1 MLSHRDRRADAGPAP
16 KAARRFAVA
25 TRGPLA
31 CVACLRVASATRL
44 RRAPCQRAPERDPG
58 HCQLQTQATIP
69 RWRAF
74 KGLGRE
80 LAVTH
85 SEVANFL
92 FPEKVRAYAP
102 LIPDRGEGRVSR

>member
-1 MLSHRDRRADAGPAP
+1 MSDANSIVIDERRSPCAKSRPPRSG
-16 KAARRFAVA
+16 
-25 TRGPLA
+25 
-31 CVACLRVASATRL
+31 RV
-44 RRAPCQRAPERDPG
+44 QERDPG
-58 HCQLQTQATIP
+58 HCQLQTQASIP